1 MTTINS
7 IPADSEAAADWHV
20 PAPHG
25 LAWGPRRVGP
35 PVVEVRPMLCAAM
48 DATDPRP
55 GPPRGWRQDVIRQ
68 SLRAYFWRGLALGA
82 VCTGA
87 TAAAVFLALASG
99 LRGVA

>member
-7 IPADSEAAADWHV
+7 IPPDSEAAADWHV

-25 LAWGPRRVGP
+25 LPWGPRRVDP
-35 PVVEVRPMLCAAM
+35 PVDVRPMLCAAF
-48 DATDPRP
+48 DATDPYTDT
-55 GPPRGWRQDVIRQ
+55 PPSGWRQEVIRQ
-68 SLRAYFWRGLALGA
+68 AVRAYFWRGLALGA

-87 TAAAVFLALASG
+87 SAAAVFLALANG